1 MYVFFTGDQLKI
13 KSRVQLRK
21 SAKAQLLGDI
31 GSIFGD
37 EVEKLDNCKFETANI
52 DDMSLILVDGEPL
65 LFQVN
70 GTYFPTVKGVLELG
84 LMKNIITVDSGA
96 VRFVVNGADIMCP
109 GIVAADPDVSENDPV
124 IIIEEVHNKP
134 LAIGISLMEGAEM
147 KGNKGKAVKSIHYVG
162 DKLWN
167 LDI

>member
-1 MYVFFTGDQLKI
+1 LLKI

-21 SAKAQLLGDI
+21 SAKTQLLDDI
-31 GSIFGD
+31 GSIFG
-37 EVEKLDNCKFETANI
+37 EAVEQLGNSKFETANI

-70 GTYFPTVKGVLELG
+70 GIYFPTVKGVLKLG
-84 LMKNIITVDSGA
+84 LLKNVVTVDSGA

-109 GIVAADPDVSENDPV
+109 GIVDADPDIRENAPV
-124 IIIEEVHNKP
+124 IVIEEAHSKP
-134 LAIGISLMEGAEM
+134 LAIGISLMAGPEM
-147 KGNKGKAVKSIHYVG
+147 KGNKGKAVRSIHYVG

-167 LDI
+167 LDV

>member
-1 MYVFFTGDQLKI
+1 MKI

-21 SAKAQLLGDI
+21 SAKNQLLSDI
-31 GSIFGD
+31 RSVFGD
-37 EVEKLDNCKFETANI
+37 DVKQLEKSKFETANI

-65 LFQVN
+65 LFQIN
-70 GTYFPTVKGVLELG
+70 GFYFPTVKGALKLD
-84 LMKNIITVDSGA
+84 LKKNVVTVDSGA

-109 GIVAADPDVSENDPV
+109 GIVAADDNIMEDDPV
-124 IIIEEVHNKP
+124 IIIEEAHGKP
-134 LAIGISLMEGAEM
+134 LAVGTALMPGSEM
-147 KGNKGKAVKSIHYVG
+147 KGNKGKGVKSIHYVG